1 MRALVQRSLN
11 SSVFI
16 MKENVYEL
24 KESIEKGFVVL
35 LGVCD
40 EDTDS
45 DLEKLVEKISKLRVF
60 EDENKKMNLS
70 ITDVGGE
77 ILLISQFT
85 LYADCRRGNRPG
97 FTNAGK
103 PEYAN
108 MMYEKFAKSLRE
120 QNIIVKTGVF
130 GADMRVDIQNQGPVT
145 IILDSKEL
153 LKK

>member
-16 MKENVYEL
+16 MKENGYEL